1 MDALILSCG
10 TGGGHNSAATAIKD
24 ELIRRGH
31 CVQMLDPYT
40 LTESRLDHIINQSYI
55 KLVQKAPYAFGCLY
69 FLGNIYRHFP
79 FRSPVYHLNGKM
91 SQPILQL
98 LQKKHFDIIIMPHI
112 FPGEI
117 LTHMKKHGISVPKT
131 LFIATD
137 YTCIPFTEET
147 DCDYYVIPSTDLKQE
162 FIQYGIPE
170 ERLYPLGIPVQSS
183 FETGLSRELAIQH
196 LGLDPQKHYLL
207 IFGGSMGAGK
217 LLEVISILYKHFCN
231 SPSIRL
237 IVICGSNQTLYQRL
251 KKKYQNQ
258 IQVTGHTSQMADY
271 MKACDVIISKP
282 GGLSSTEA
290 AVSGS
295 PLIHISPIPGCESH
309 NMKYFS
315 AHGMSIAVRSPKKQL
330 ISAVESLMTQAQ
342 SEKLRQCQHSTI
354 RLHATNNICD
364 LIESAVKE
372 SSYEEK
378 ISQ

>member
-117 LTHMKKHGISVPKT
+117 LTHMKNHGISVPKT

-147 DCDYYVIPSTDLKQE
+147 DCDYYVIPSADLKQE

-271 MKACDVIISKP
+271 MKACDVIISKL

-330 ISAVESLMTQAQ
+330 ISAVESLMTQVQ

-354 RLHATNNICD
+354 RLHAANNICD